1 MGSIQ
6 IDVYMKE
13 IDVKLRKKKMVQEN
27 KESYK
32 PWL

>member
-13 IDVKLRKKKMVQEN
+13 IDVKLMKKKMVHEN